1 MWTHAKVYIGE
12 CSSNFHLDINLFQL
26 VDLSKC
32 FFVGF
37 IYRQYDNLIC
47 IFNINQ
53 VNCYEFVLLYILIC
67 EIACLFL

>member
-1 MWTHAKVYIGE
+1 MWTHPKLYIGE
-12 CSSNFHLDINLFQL
+12 CSSNFVCNVHLDINLFQL

-37 IYRQYDNLIC
+37 IYRQYDN
-47 IFNINQ
+47 Q